1 MSEVSNTVTRWLR
14 QQLDAPA
21 IVAPM
26 FLVSGPDLVI
36 ASCRAGLVGSF
47 PTLNAR
53 TPDILDEWLR
63 QIRSATHDTPPFA
76 ANLILHK
83 SNERR
88 DEDLSIITAHEVPLV
103 LASVGSPALI
113 TERVH
118 GYGGLVFSDV
128 ASVRH
133 ARKAVEAGADGLI
146 LLTAGAGGN
155 TGWLNPFA
163 FTAEVRRF
171 YEGPLVVAGGLMHGH
186 ELRALEV
193 LGADLGYMGT
203 RFLASRE
210 SMAPEAHKEAIVRAS
225 ADDVLLTDAIS
236 GLPANFLRTRLQE
249 AGVLNADGTVD
260 PSAREGV
267 FSYKN
272 VWSAGHGVAGVD
284 RINDV
289 ATIAASVVREYRNA
303 C

>member
-1 MSEVSNTVTRWLR
+1 MNEASSNAAALGLCG
-14 QQLDAPA
+14 QLSAPA

-26 FLVSGPDLVI
+26 FLVSGPELVI
-36 ASCRAGLVGSF
+36 ASCRAGLIGSF

-53 TPDILDEWLR
+53 TPDILDDWLH
-63 QIRSATHDTPPFA
+63 QITRATANTPPFA

-88 DEDLSIITAHEVPLV
+88 EKDLAILTAHKVPLV

-113 TERVH
+113 MNQVH
-118 GYGGLVFSDV
+118 AYGGLVFSDV

-171 YEGPLVVAGGLMHGH
+171 YDGPLVVAGGLMHGR
-186 ELRALEV
+186 ELQALKV

-203 RFLASRE
+203 RFLVSRE
-210 SMAPEAHKEAIVRAS
+210 SMAPDAHKEAIVAAS

-249 AGVLNADGTVD
+249 AGVLQADGSVD

-284 RINDV
+284 RIDDV
-289 ATIAASVVREYRNA
+289 ANIAASVIDEYRNA
-303 C
+303 

>member
-1 MSEVSNTVTRWLR
+1 MNEASNAAARGLR
-14 QQLDAPA
+14 GQLSAPA

-36 ASCRAGLVGSF
+36 ASCRAGLIGSF

-53 TPDILDEWLR
+53 TPDILDDWLH
-63 QIRSATHDTPPFA
+63 QITRATTNTPPFA

-88 DEDLSIITAHEVPLV
+88 EEDLAVVTAHKVPLV

-113 TERVH
+113 TDQVH
-118 GYGGLVFSDV
+118 AYGGLVFSDV

-133 ARKAVEAGADGLI
+133 ARKAVDAGADGLI

-163 FTAEVRRF
+163 FVAEVRRF
-171 YEGPLVVAGGLMHGH
+171 YDGPLVVAGGLMHGR

-193 LGADLGYMGT
+193 LGADLGYLGT

-210 SMAPEAHKEAIVRAS
+210 SMAPDAHKEAIVAAS

-249 AGVLNADGTVD
+249 AGVLQADGTVD

-284 RINDV
+284 RIDGV
-289 ATIAASVVREYRNA
+289 ADIAASLIEEYHNA
-303 C
+303 